1 MFKFFRQIRKSH
13 LMENKTGSSA
23 KASVKAGKYLKYAI
37 GEIALV
43 VIGILIA
50 LQVNTW
56 NENRKDANDVN
67 LIKANLSN
75 DFIQNRNVLKQR
87 MDLLKNSLN
96 HAHSLMAFVGK
107 SRDTINQH
115 NLDSILVQTLYYGNF
130 NPSNS
135 TIIELLQS
143 GKLKLIQNSVLKNQL
158 NDWLEMLQ
166 DTNEDFKNQDLTANE
181 QLIPYIHNN
190 ISARNLNLAGTQR
203 VTTSRSVLKKDY
215 FYDALHDFKFEN
227 LMINHMVWHKI
238 MLKHYEELDD
248 LAATI
253 FNTIHSID

>member
-1 MFKFFRQIRKSH
+1 
-13 LMENKTGSSA
+13 METGKTG
-23 KASVKAGKYLKYAI
+23 KYFKYAI
-37 GEIALV
+37 GEIILV

-56 NENRKDANDVN
+56 NENRKNINDIAIIKTN
-67 LIKANLSN
+67 LTNE
-75 DFIQNRNVLKQR
+75 FTQNRSVLKQR
-87 MDLLKNSLN
+87 IELIENSLK
-96 HAHSLMAFVGK
+96 HANSLMTFMGK
-107 SRDTINQH
+107 PKDIINQH

-143 GKLKLIQNSVLKNQL
+143 GKLKLIQNDILKNQL

-181 QLIPYIHNN
+181 HLAPYLHENL
-190 ISARNLNLAGTQR
+190 SARNYDLEGIYG
-203 VTTSRSVLKKDY
+203 VTTTRSVLIQDY
-215 FYDALHDFKFEN
+215 FYDVLHDFKFEN
-227 LMINHMVWHKI
+227 LMINHMVWHTI
-238 MLKHYEELDD
+238 MLKHYQELDV

-253 FNTIHSID
+253 INTLKSND

>member
-1 MFKFFRQIRKSH
+1 MIKFYRKIRYD
-13 LMENKTGSSA
+13 LMEKNKT
-23 KASVKAGKYLKYAI
+23 GKYLKYAI
-37 GEIALV
+37 GEIVLV
-43 VIGILIA
+43 VLGILIA

-56 NENRKDANDVN
+56 NENRKDANEITV
-67 LIKANLSN
+67 IKTNLSS

-87 MDLLKNSLN
+87 IDLLKNSLD
-96 HAHSLMAFVGK
+96 HANSLMAFLGK

-135 TIIELLQS
+135 TILELLQS
-143 GKLKLIQNSVLKNQL
+143 GKLKLIKNNTLKNQL

-181 QLIPYIHNN
+181 QLMPYLYDN
-190 ISARNLNLAGTQR
+190 ISAKNIDLEGNYGI
-203 VTTSRSVLKKDY
+203 TTTKSVLIKDY
-215 FYDALHDFKFEN
+215 YYDVLHDFKFEN
-227 LMINHMVWHKI
+227 LMITHMVWHTI
-238 MLKHYEELDD
+238 MLKHYQELDS

-253 FNTIHSID
+253 INTLERND